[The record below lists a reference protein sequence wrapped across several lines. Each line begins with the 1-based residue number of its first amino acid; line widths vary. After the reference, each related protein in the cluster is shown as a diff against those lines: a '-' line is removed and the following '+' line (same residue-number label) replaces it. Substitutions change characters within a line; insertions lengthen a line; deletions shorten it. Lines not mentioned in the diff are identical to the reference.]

1 MSLTSCFTFCAFI
14 LVALSAAFYSLFRLL
29 FSYSQIAH
37 FWLWG
42 GASLPLPVQLLL
54 LLLLLPFVAAG
65 AGAGAGADAGAASA
79 GAGAARFWVRSWSV
93 AGFTFFA
100 SSATRT
106 ALENSTGVVGWPRC
120 RGTAEGRTG
129 TGERHQRHH
138 CGL

>member
-1 MSLTSCFTFCAFI
+1 MALGWS
-14 LVALSAAFYSLFRLL
+14 LSAAAAAR
-29 FSYSQIAH
+29 A
-37 FWLWG
+37 
-42 GASLPLPVQLLL
+42 APVAA
-54 LLLLLPFVAAG
+54 LLLLLPFVA

-120 RGTAEGRTG
+120 RGTGEGRTG

>member
-42 GASLPLPVQLLL
+42 GASLSLPLPLPVQLLL
-54 LLLLLPFVAAG
+54 LLLLLPFV
-65 AGAGAGADAGAASA
+65 AGAGADAGAASA

-106 ALENSTGVVGWPRC
+106 ALENSTGVVGWPRS
-120 RGTAEGRTG
+120 RGT
-129 TGERHQRHH
+129 
-138 CGL
+138 

>member
-1 MSLTSCFTFCAFI
+1 MSLASCFTFCTFI

-42 GASLPLPVQLLL
+42 GASLPLPLPVLLLLLLPL

-65 AGAGAGADAGAASA
+65 AGAASAGAASA

-106 ALENSTGVVGWPRC
+106 ALENSTGVVGF
-120 RGTAEGRTG
+120 AV
-129 TGERHQRHH
+129 GERER
-138 CGL
+138 GGRRG

>member
-14 LVALSAAFYSLFRLL
+14 LVALSAAFYSLFPLL

-42 GASLPLPVQLLL
+42 GASLPLPLPLPVQLLL
-54 LLLLLPFVAAG
+54 LLLLLPFVA

-106 ALENSTGVVGWPRC
+106 ALENSTGVVGWPRS
-120 RGTAEGRTG
+120 RGT
-129 TGERHQRHH
+129 
-138 CGL
+138 

>member
-1 MSLTSCFTFCAFI
+1 MSLTTCFTFCAFI

-42 GASLPLPVQLLL
+42 GASLPLPLPVQLLL
-54 LLLLLPFVAAG
+54 LLLLLPFVAG
-65 AGAGAGADAGAASA
+65 AGAADA

-120 RGTAEGRTG
+120 RGTGEGRTG